1 MHDKISAT
9 IFGQRSDTVLASNHV
24 SSLVQIKNDIKEA
37 MRARDSLRLDT
48 LRGLLAAFT
57 NELVK
62 KAGAA
67 SLSDDEVIAVIRR
80 AVKQRRDSIEQFEK
94 GGRKDLADKEKA
106 ELTIL
111 ESYLPKLM
119 SREEIEKFVKGKIA
133 GGMTFDKAK
142 ANQFMGA
149 IMKELKGK
157 ADGADVKAVIE
168 KLE

>member
-1 MHDKISAT
+1 MHDK
-9 IFGQRSDTVLASNHV
+9 
-24 SSLVQIKNDIKEA
+24 IKNDIKDA
-37 MRARDSLRLDT
+37 MRAKDSIRLDT
-48 LRGLLAAFT
+48 LRGLSAVFT
-57 NELVK
+57 NELLK
-62 KAGAA
+62 KPKNA

-80 AVKQRRDSIEQFEK
+80 AVKQRKDSIEQFEK
-94 GGRKDLADKEKA
+94 GGRKDLVDKEKA
-106 ELTIL
+106 ELVIL

-142 ANQFMGA
+142 IGQFVGA